1 MRAVLMAILGFVV
14 GAVGAVFLLF
24 FGYIVFTLV
33 TGFEDFEGAT
43 SMGLATF
50 VAPVV
55 ALLGGIV
62 CAALLV
68 QVSRPRRKPG

>member
-50 VAPVV
+50 IAPVV
-55 ALLGGIV
+55 ALVGGV
-62 CAALLV
+62 VGAALLV
-68 QVSRPRRKPG
+68 QASRPRRQA